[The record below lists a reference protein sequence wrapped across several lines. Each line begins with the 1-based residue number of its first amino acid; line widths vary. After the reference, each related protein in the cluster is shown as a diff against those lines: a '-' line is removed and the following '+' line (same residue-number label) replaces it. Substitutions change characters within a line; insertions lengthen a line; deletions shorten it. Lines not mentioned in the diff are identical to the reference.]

1 MYAKKNKKAVYLVIS
16 LAAMVTLVLGSTQLS
31 RIQQEPLKTITIQGI
46 DSIMDS
52 KGNSIV
58 YIGRENCPD
67 CILYKPKLIS
77 YLEKEKLEIN
87 YLDTTGNKTDVDN
100 FRKYYNKLGVES
112 IPAVI
117 FIKNGK
123 VERILYGDK
132 EAENIERTIKLF
144 KTS

>member
-1 MYAKKNKKAVYLVIS
+1 
-16 LAAMVTLVLGSTQLS
+16 
-31 RIQQEPLKTITIQGI
+31 
-46 DSIMDS
+46 
-52 KGNSIV
+52 
-58 YIGRENCPD
+58 
-67 CILYKPKLIS
+67 